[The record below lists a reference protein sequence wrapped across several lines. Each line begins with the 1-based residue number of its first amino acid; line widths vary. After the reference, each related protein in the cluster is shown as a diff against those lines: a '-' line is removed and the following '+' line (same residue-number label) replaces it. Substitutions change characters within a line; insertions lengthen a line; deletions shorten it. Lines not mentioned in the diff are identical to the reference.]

1 MKANRLFTLLL
12 FLMSIVETLA
22 DQVDTTAIVN
32 LNMPVLHIS
41 TINAEE
47 PTCDFVFPPEG
58 AFGISITNA
67 VKVPG
72 RALLTLRK
80 DTLFDSGSYEEKSS
94 GMTIKIRGNTSA
106 YYYNKKPYKIKLQKK
121 GDMLH
126 RGDKRFND
134 KDWLLVCDGDDN
146 FNVMIGLKVS
156 ELMGLGWT
164 PAYEY
169 VNLIMNGEYRGIY
182 MLIES
187 VDRNADCRINV
198 DKNTGYLFERDAY
211 WWNEDVYF
219 TTTMNKEYTFKYPD
233 DDDITQEQIDYIKA
247 VMDTIESSFADGTYP
262 DYIDVKS
269 FASWL
274 LAHDI
279 LGTYDS
285 GGSNIYLTKY
295 DNTEDSKVQMVTL
308 WDFSSNMKIINDWAR
323 VHDDF
328 FYFKELFKDP
338 NTYFTYIFKKVWA
351 ERADNV
357 FNGMKTFLSD
367 FLQSKKAQNL
377 TIARVYDHYRWNINS
392 YATVEDNINAALAW
406 FNNRREWL
414 DKAIDSLEVNTMHI
428 ENTAVTQITDN
439 NGVYNLQGQLV
450 STTSTQPLPPGIY
463 IRNGRKFLVR

>member
-1 MKANRLFTLLL
+1 
-12 FLMSIVETLA
+12 MSTVQMLA

-80 DTLFDSGSYEEKSS
+80 DTLFDSGPYEEKNS
-94 GMTIKIRGNTSA
+94 GMTIKLRGNTSA
-106 YYYNKKPYKIKLQKK
+106 YYYSKKPYKIKLQKK

-126 RGDKRFND
+126 RADKRFND
-134 KDWLLVCDGDDN
+134 KDWLLVCDGDQN
-146 FNVMIGLKVS
+146 FNVMIGLKIS
-156 ELMGLGWT
+156 QLMGLGWA

-198 DKNTGYLFERDAY
+198 DKNTGYVFERDAY

-219 TTTMNKEYTFKYPD
+219 TTNMHKEYTFKYPD
-233 DDDITQEQIDYIKA
+233 DDDITEEQIDYIKG
-247 VMDTIESSFADGTYP
+247 VMNTVESAIADGSYA
-262 DYIDVKS
+262 DYIDVNS

-295 DNTEDSKVQMVTL
+295 DNTEDSKVHMATL
-308 WDFSSNMKIINDWAR
+308 WDFSSSMKTVNDWAR
-323 VHDDF
+323 IHYDF
-328 FYFKELFKDP
+328 FYFKELFDDP
-338 NTYFTYIFKKVWA
+338 DTYFTYIFKKTWA
-351 ERADNV
+351 ERSDSV
-357 FNGMKTFLSD
+357 FDGIKAFLNDFLS
-367 FLQSKKAQNL
+367 SKQAQY
-377 TIARVYDHYRWNINS
+377 ISISRVFDNYRWNNNS
-392 YATVEDNINAALAW
+392 NVTVEDNINTALAW
-406 FNNRREWL
+406 FQQRRQWL
-414 DKAIDSLEVNTMHI
+414 NQAVEGLQVNTMHI
-428 ENTAVTQITDN
+428 ENTAATRQTDN
-439 NGVYNLQGQLV
+439 NGVYNLQGQRV
-450 STTSTQPLPPGIY
+450 GISATQPLPPGIY